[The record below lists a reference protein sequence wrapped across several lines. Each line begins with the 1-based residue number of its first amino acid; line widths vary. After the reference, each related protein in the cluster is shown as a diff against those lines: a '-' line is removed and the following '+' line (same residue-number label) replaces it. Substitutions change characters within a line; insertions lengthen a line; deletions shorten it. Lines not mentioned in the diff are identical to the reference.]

1 MKKKT
6 NLPRPHTRT
15 IKNPRTVFRWDIAQK
30 QNVYHGLKLFA
41 AENDF
46 VLVPYNKT
54 TIYLR
59 HYSTEDRRDDHK
71 FSILGISGN
80 LSYMA
85 RLVMLWLEYYSVVGK
100 EVLNNE
106 RVEISEEKYHGKYL
120 YSYPTLEQIKELC
133 GFPLD
138 KNDLYFRQ
146 KIRSSVTEISKLS
159 YNFWDGKSTSEY
171 IPVLD
176 PNSSAFE
183 NGKKAIEFDNMLEVK
198 LSDAHQKTFEHL
210 MIYPKIGLE
219 LYNER
224 DEILFYLISYLSYR
238 YANFNKPHNNQMKIS
253 GRALL
258 EHIPV
263 FKSPQII
270 KEQYNSKYKEMVVR
284 PLWENICRLPDTA
297 LTEFWNGNEFYT
309 AEEFMEKDECP
320 TLESMMKK
328 KAYFLFDVSSY
339 NEAIKSII
347 KNYNSV

>member
-46 VLVPYNKT
+46 VLVPYNET

-146 KIRSSVTEISKLS
+146 KNIV
-159 YNFWDGKSTSEY
+159 
-171 IPVLD
+171 
-176 PNSSAFE
+176 FE
-183 NGKKAIEFDNMLEVK
+183 N
-198 LSDAHQKTFEHL
+198 
-210 MIYPKIGLE
+210 
-219 LYNER
+219 
-224 DEILFYLISYLSYR
+224 
-238 YANFNKPHNNQMKIS
+238 
-253 GRALL
+253 
-258 EHIPV
+258 
-263 FKSPQII
+263 
-270 KEQYNSKYKEMVVR
+270 
-284 PLWENICRLPDTA
+284 
-297 LTEFWNGNEFYT
+297 
-309 AEEFMEKDECP
+309 
-320 TLESMMKK
+320 
-328 KAYFLFDVSSY
+328 
-339 NEAIKSII
+339 
-347 KNYNSV
+347 